1 MCIRD
6 RFKVSNFKNSKKSV
20 SKGDLSQKSKNENDE
35 KNVLP
40 LKRLFEIYKK
50 GHFLA
55 ILELSSEQDHLA
67 YTHPNKTSLWSSPIR
82 NPISEKKLYR
92 FAMVLCILMFW
103 EFGTFLRSKGKS
115 AFLNILTSNTIAQR
129 RFFNFILFFKFTF
142 RFLIT
147 HRKHV
152 FCYNF
157 TFFTFLKN

>member
-1 MCIRD
+1 MSI
-6 RFKVSNFKNSKKSV
+6 FKILKKSL
-20 SKGDLSQKSKNENDE
+20 SKGDLSRDIKNENDE

-40 LKRLFEIYKK
+40 LKRLFENCKK

-115 AFLNILTSNTIAQR
+115 AFLNILTSNTIGKR
-129 RFFNFILFFKFTF
+129 RFFKFNFIFKFTF
-142 RFLIT
+142 RFLVT

-152 FCYNF
+152 FCFNF
-157 TFFTFLKN
+157 TFFIFLKNWFL